1 MKPSAAII
9 IPWPCILFSVFSI
22 IITPL
27 TALKFDCLYLHF
39 YLEVEELLINFVIM
53 MDNVPRHAEYVPVPH
68 HIPAPEYKPMSPEEE
83 DLMIENSY
91 QELLRAYLQSNHRK
105 KVEKIERAY
114 RFAREA
120 HKGVRRRSGEPYIL
134 HPIAVAKVV
143 ISELG
148 LGSTSICAALLH
160 DVVEDTEYTR
170 EDIENNFG
178 DKIASIVEGLTK
190 ISGGI
195 FGSQASLQAENFRKL
210 LLSMSTDIR
219 VVLIKMADRLH
230 NMRTLASMRP
240 EKQYK
245 IAGETLYVYA
255 PLAHRLGLYKIKQE
269 LEDLAFKYEHP
280 QKYEEIMA
288 LVNQSAAHREKVV
301 EEFVAPIREKLDAA
315 GFKYEIKARIKSAYS
330 IYNKMETK
338 KIPFSEIYDVY
349 AVRVIF
355 ENDDD
360 SQERLRCWQ
369 IYTFFSDGHKVHPDR
384 LRDWTSVPKA
394 NGYRALHLTAMG
406 PEGKWI
412 EVQIRSR
419 KMDEIAELGY
429 AAHWKY
435 KTGEYEDDSELDKWM
450 NTIKDILANPEPNAI
465 DFLDTIKLNL
475 FAREIYVFTPRGD
488 LITLPAKATVLD
500 MAFAIHTELGLHCL
514 AGKINHRLVPLS
526 YELDSGDQVEI
537 ITSKSQKPVTQWL
550 EYCKTAKAQNCIRD
564 FLRRSRPHLIS
575 RGRDLLVQVAEQEG
589 LDITDELVQNLC
601 RNLGATTPDELYVR
615 IAKEEIDLTADQLK
629 ALFKKRTSLIR
640 KILRNPFASRK
651 KLNSQ
656 EPPKDPIN
664 RKEVYILHP
673 DAEKPN
679 YLLDV
684 CCTPIPGDD
693 VLGFVNDDEE
703 VVLHK
708 QSCPVAM
715 RLKTSYGPRL
725 VATRWGGTAE
735 KFIARIAVE
744 GIDRHGI
751 LEEITS
757 TVSQKLGINIRG
769 LNISAPQEVFQAE
782 LTVLVDNTDTVESIC
797 NALKSIK
804 GVQKAA
810 RIS

>member
-1 MKPSAAII
+1 MSEDAPKR
-9 IPWPCILFSVFSI
+9 
-22 IITPL
+22 T
-27 TALKFDCLYLHF
+27 
-39 YLEVEELLINFVIM
+39 
-53 MDNVPRHAEYVPVPH
+53 EYVPVPQY
-68 HIPAPEYKPMSPEEE
+68 IQAPEYTPKSPEEE
-83 DLMIENSY
+83 NQMVENAY
-91 QELLRAYLQSNHRK
+91 QELLHAYLNSNHRK
-105 KVEKIERAY
+105 KVEKIERAF
-114 RFAREA
+114 RFAKAA
-120 HKGVRRRSGEPYIL
+120 HAGVRRRSGEPYIL
-134 HPIAVAKVV
+134 HPIAVAKIV

-170 EDIENNFG
+170 EDIEANFG
-178 DKIASIVEGLTK
+178 EKIASIVEGLTK

-195 FGSQASLQAENFRKL
+195 FGSRASLQAENFRKL

-280 QKYEEIMA
+280 QKYREIQA
-288 LVNQSAAHREKVV
+288 LVSESEAHREAVV
-301 EEFVAPIREKLDAA
+301 EEFVAPVRRKLDAA
-315 GFKYEIKARIKSAYS
+315 GFRYTIKARVKSAFS

-360 SQERLRCWQ
+360 EQERLRCWQ

-384 LRDWTSVPKA
+384 IRDWTSVPKA

-465 DFLDTIKLNL
+465 DVLDTIKLNL
-475 FAREIYVFTPRGD
+475 FAHEIYVFTPNGD
-488 LITLPAKATVLD
+488 LLTLPSRATVLD

-514 AGKINHRLVPLS
+514 AGKINHKLVPLS
-526 YELDSGDQVEI
+526 HQLDSGDQVEI
-537 ITSKSQKPVTQWL
+537 ITSKTQAPLGDWL
-550 EYCKTAKAQNCIRD
+550 NYCNTAKAQNCIRD
-564 FLRRSRPHLIS
+564 FLRRSRPHQIE
-575 RGRDLLVQVAEQEG
+575 RGRRLLESVAVSEG
-589 LDITDELVQNLC
+589 FEITDELISRLC
-601 RNLGATTPDELYVR
+601 KNFHTKSPDDLYVR
-615 IAKEEIDLTADQLK
+615 MAKEEVTLSADQLK
-629 ALFKKRTSLIR
+629 ALYKKRTNLLKKLI
-640 KILRNPFASRK
+640 RNPFASRK
-651 KLNSQ
+651 SKKAADADA
-656 EPPKDPIN
+656 ERAPID
-664 RKEVYILHP
+664 RKKVFVLHP
-673 DAEKPN
+673 DADRPN
-679 YLLDV
+679 YIIEM
-684 CCTPIPGDD
+684 CCSPIPGDD

-708 QSCPVAM
+708 VSCPVAM

-725 VATRWGGTAE
+725 VATRWGGSAE
-735 KFIARIAVE
+735 KFLARIQIE

-751 LEEITS
+751 LEEITNV
-757 TVSQKLGINIRG
+757 VSQRLGINIRG
-769 LNISAPQEVFQAE
+769 LNISAPHEVFQCDM
-782 LTVLVDNTDTVESIC
+782 TVLVDNTDTVDTIC
-797 NALKSIK
+797 QSLKEIK

>member
-1 MKPSAAII
+1 MSEDAPKR
-9 IPWPCILFSVFSI
+9 
-22 IITPL
+22 T
-27 TALKFDCLYLHF
+27 
-39 YLEVEELLINFVIM
+39 
-53 MDNVPRHAEYVPVPH
+53 EYVPVPQY
-68 HIPAPEYKPMSPEEE
+68 IQAPEYTPKSPEEE
-83 DLMIENSY
+83 NQMVENAY
-91 QELLRAYLQSNHRK
+91 QELLHAYLNSNHRK
-105 KVEKIERAY
+105 KVEKIERAF
-114 RFAREA
+114 RFAKAA
-120 HKGVRRRSGEPYIL
+120 HAGVRRRSGEPYIL
-134 HPIAVAKVV
+134 HPIAVAKIV

-170 EDIENNFG
+170 EDIEANFG
-178 DKIASIVEGLTK
+178 EKIASIVEGLTK

-195 FGSQASLQAENFRKL
+195 FGSRASLQAENFRKL

-280 QKYEEIMA
+280 QKYREIQA
-288 LVNQSAAHREKVV
+288 LVSESEAHREAVV
-301 EEFVAPIREKLDAA
+301 EEFVAPVRRKLDAA
-315 GFKYEIKARIKSAYS
+315 GFRYTIKARVKSAFS

-360 SQERLRCWQ
+360 EQERLRCWQ

-384 LRDWTSVPKA
+384 IRDWTSVPKA

-465 DFLDTIKLNL
+465 DVLDTIKLNL
-475 FAREIYVFTPRGD
+475 FAHEIYVFTPNGD
-488 LITLPAKATVLD
+488 LLTLPSRATVLD

-514 AGKINHRLVPLS
+514 AGKINHKLVPLS
-526 YELDSGDQVEI
+526 HQLDSGDQVEI
-537 ITSKSQKPVTQWL
+537 ITSKTQTPLGDWL
-550 EYCKTAKAQNCIRD
+550 NYCNTAKAQNCIRD
-564 FLRRSRPHLIS
+564 FLRRSRPHQIE
-575 RGRDLLVQVAEQEG
+575 RGRRLLESVALSEG
-589 LDITDELVQNLC
+589 FEITDELINRLC
-601 RNLGATTPDELYVR
+601 ENFHTKSPDDLYVR
-615 IAKEEIDLTADQLK
+615 MAKEEVTLSADQLK
-629 ALFKKRTSLIR
+629 ALYKKRTNLLKKLI
-640 KILRNPFASRK
+640 RNPFASRK
-651 KLNSQ
+651 SK
-656 EPPKDPIN
+656 KAADADPERAPID
-664 RKEVYILHP
+664 RKKVFVLHP
-673 DAEKPN
+673 DAERPN
-679 YLLDV
+679 YIIEM
-684 CCTPIPGDD
+684 CCSPIPGDD

-708 QSCPVAM
+708 VSCPVAM

-725 VATRWGGTAE
+725 VATRWGGSAE
-735 KFIARIAVE
+735 KFLARIQIE

-751 LEEITS
+751 LEEITNV
-757 TVSQKLGINIRG
+757 VSQRLGINIRG
-769 LNISAPQEVFQAE
+769 LNISAPHEVFQCDM
-782 LTVLVDNTDTVESIC
+782 TVLLDNTDTVDTIC
-797 NALKSIK
+797 QSLKEIK

>member
-1 MKPSAAII
+1 MSEDAPKR
-9 IPWPCILFSVFSI
+9 
-22 IITPL
+22 T
-27 TALKFDCLYLHF
+27 
-39 YLEVEELLINFVIM
+39 
-53 MDNVPRHAEYVPVPH
+53 EYVPVPQY
-68 HIPAPEYKPMSPEEE
+68 IQAPEYTPKSPEEE
-83 DLMIENSY
+83 NQMVENAY
-91 QELLRAYLQSNHRK
+91 QELLHAYLNSNHRK
-105 KVEKIERAY
+105 KVEKIERAF
-114 RFAREA
+114 RFAKAA
-120 HKGVRRRSGEPYIL
+120 HAGVRRRSGEPYIL
-134 HPIAVAKVV
+134 HPIAVAKIV

-170 EDIENNFG
+170 EDIEANFG
-178 DKIASIVEGLTK
+178 EKIASIVEGLTK

-195 FGSQASLQAENFRKL
+195 FGSRASLQAENFRKL

-280 QKYEEIMA
+280 QKYREIQA
-288 LVNQSAAHREKVV
+288 LVSESEAHREAVV
-301 EEFVAPIREKLDAA
+301 EEFVAPVRRKLDAA
-315 GFKYEIKARIKSAYS
+315 GFRYTIKARVKSAFS

-360 SQERLRCWQ
+360 EQERLRCWQ

-384 LRDWTSVPKA
+384 IRDWTSVPKA

-465 DFLDTIKLNL
+465 DVLDTIKLNL
-475 FAREIYVFTPRGD
+475 FAHEIYVFTPNGD
-488 LITLPAKATVLD
+488 LLTLPSRATVLD

-514 AGKINHRLVPLS
+514 AGKINHKLVPLS
-526 YELDSGDQVEI
+526 HQLDSGDQVEI
-537 ITSKSQKPVTQWL
+537 ITSKTQTPLGDWL
-550 EYCKTAKAQNCIRD
+550 NYCNTAKAQNCIRD
-564 FLRRSRPHLIS
+564 FLRRSRPHQIE
-575 RGRDLLVQVAEQEG
+575 RGRRLLESVALSEG
-589 LDITDELVQNLC
+589 FEITDELINRLC
-601 RNLGATTPDELYVR
+601 ENFHTKSPDDLYVR
-615 IAKEEIDLTADQLK
+615 MAKEEVTLSADQLK
-629 ALFKKRTSLIR
+629 ALYKKRTNLLKKLI
-640 KILRNPFASRK
+640 RNPFASRK
-651 KLNSQ
+651 SKKAADADA
-656 EPPKDPIN
+656 ERAPID
-664 RKEVYILHP
+664 RKKVFVLHP
-673 DAEKPN
+673 DADRPN
-679 YLLDV
+679 YIIEM
-684 CCTPIPGDD
+684 CCSPIPGDD

-708 QSCPVAM
+708 VSCPVAM
-715 RLKTSYGPRL
+715 HLKTSYGPRL
-725 VATRWGGTAE
+725 VATRWGGSAE
-735 KFIARIAVE
+735 KFLARIQIE

-751 LEEITS
+751 LEEITNV
-757 TVSQKLGINIRG
+757 VSQRLGINIRG
-769 LNISAPQEVFQAE
+769 LNISAPHEVFQCDM
-782 LTVLVDNTDTVESIC
+782 TVLVDNTDTVDTIC
-797 NALKSIK
+797 QSLKEIK